1 MDVRFFFMFMK
12 EPPPLP
18 PVMADKITRMKSA
31 SDNLK
36 ISIPID
42 LMASRE
48 DLREAVHA
56 SSRNLSDI
64 ESRGDSL
71 LTYFYRAKNRLL
83 KATISSH
90 LKPAP
95 ILASSLS
102 NLPQAR
108 SSSLPTSFLQRPWTR
123 SYNTRLCSAYYDT
136 SHLTHGA
143 RGEHKPDDATRAYN
157 V

>member
-1 MDVRFFFMFMK
+1 MDVPLFMFMK

-31 SDNLK
+31 SDDLE

-71 LTYFYRAKNRLL
+71 LTYYYRAKNRL
-83 KATISSH
+83 KATISLPPKSQR
-90 LKPAP
+90 
-95 ILASSLS
+95 LS
-102 NLPQAR
+102 
-108 SSSLPTSFLQRPWTR
+108 
-123 SYNTRLCSAYYDT
+123 
-136 SHLTHGA
+136 
-143 RGEHKPDDATRAYN
+143 
-157 V
+157 